1 MSTRLGGVNSWTRAV
16 ASLDLRALALFRM
29 GLGVVVATDALSRL
43 LDAALFYTDRG
54 IAPSPPSMSW
64 LAWLA
69 RPSLL
74 WWEAGPAWPTV
85 CLVLTA
91 LVGVGVALG
100 AFTRVM
106 TVAAWLLVL
115 SVQHRNTLINFG
127 ADQVIVVSCL
137 LACCLPVSA
146 RWSVDAWRGT
156 AVWPLGERGGAV
168 FSPATVALVFQLI
181 AIYLFN
187 VANKDGDGWF
197 TGTAVLQA
205 LHLDAHATWL
215 GMWIREH
222 AAWLSPLLTWA
233 TLAVEGSV
241 LLLFVPREGLRTLL
255 VGVMWCLHLGFAL
268 TMYLGLFSPAC
279 MVLWLAVLP
288 SSAVTRGLR
297 LLRVEGGAD
306 PSSSSTSWASPRP
319 ASASETVGEQGPS
332 PSRARWAA
340 WWASGLVACVVVGLQ
355 YGVNVA
361 KLGGPSPP
369 PGWIVVARAL
379 SVHNAWRMFG
389 DPNRHDGWWVIPGT
403 LHNGRVVDLFRDGER
418 RPVFKKPANVGQTY
432 KTSRW
437 RRLMMHIARKDTGI
451 AERRALAR
459 YYCHTW
465 NASHVDDDRL
475 RTVAMVFMEE
485 RTQDTFIEPRPK
497 RRELL
502 TYDCDHALV
511 DPAAR

>member
-1 MSTRLGGVNSWTRAV
+1 MSTRFGGLNSWARAV
-16 ASLDLRALALFRM
+16 ASLDLRSLALFRM

-74 WWEAGPAWPTV
+74 WWEAGPAWPTA

-115 SVQHRNTLINFG
+115 SVQNRNTLINFG

-156 AVWPLGERGGAV
+156 VSRPLSERGGAV
-168 FSPATVALVFQLI
+168 YSPATMALVFQII
-181 AIYLFN
+181 AIYVFN

-215 GMWIREH
+215 GIWVRER
-222 AAWLSPLLTWA
+222 AAWLSPLLTWT
-233 TLAVEGSV
+233 TLAVESSV
-241 LLLFVPREGLRTLL
+241 LLVLVPRDALRTLL
-255 VGVMWCLHLGFAL
+255 VGVLWCLHLGFAF

-279 MVLWLAVLP
+279 MVLWLAMLP

-297 LLRVEGGAD
+297 LLRMEGGAEPPSRSLSSSASS
-306 PSSSSTSWASPRP
+306 PSSA
-319 ASASETVGEQGPS
+319 GEPLGEPS
-332 PSRARWAA
+332 PSRPRLAA

-355 YGVNVA
+355 YGANVA
-361 KLGGPSPP
+361 KLGGPSLPQ
-369 PGWIVVARAL
+369 GWMVVARAL
-379 SVHNAWRMFG
+379 SIHNAWRMFG

-403 LHNGRVVDLFRDGER
+403 LHDGRVVDLFRDGKR
-418 RPVFKKPANVGQTY
+418 RPVYKKPANVGQTY

-437 RRLMMHIARKDTGI
+437 RRLMMHIAYKDKGV

-459 YYCHTW
+459 YYCYTW

-475 RTVAMVFMEE
+475 RTVAMIFMEE

-502 TYDCDHALV
+502 SYDCDQALV
-511 DPAAR
+511 DGPPAR